1 VATGDGRLGRL
12 SVGAGAAAAHG
23 PREGGAQPVVFTG
36 DVHVHHGFD
45 IKGDFD
51 DPASRTPG
59 VELVTTSISSGGN
72 GARRPVNREAVM
84 TVSPHLRFADGWCG
98 DVLVSWTS
106 GRCGPMTGWSR
117 GSRFRAAR

>member
-1 VATGDGRLGRL
+1 MDAWDGYPWARERLLRT
-12 SVGAGAAAAHG
+12 V
-23 PREGGAQPVVFTG
+23 RESGMRSLVVFTG

-59 VELVTTSISSGGN
+59 VELVTTPISSGGN
-72 GARRPVNREAVM
+72 GARRPANREAVM
-84 TVSPHLRFADGWCG
+84 TGSPHLRFSDGRRG